1 MTTRILSGDASLSA
15 SRAETL
21 RAAFVA
27 LFLGLGLVYT
37 VGFSASDTTHEAAH
51 DSRHA
56 LSFPCH

>member
-1 MTTRILSGDASLSA
+1 MTARILSGKAALSA
-15 SRAETL
+15 SHAETL
-21 RAAFVA
+21 RAAFAA
-27 LFLGLGLVYT
+27 LALGLALVYA